1 MRRTAGVVRVSFRP
15 MRIEVLHNPIAG
27 AGRANQAARE
37 LARACEDAGHH
48 VTLRETSR
56 NGADASAANHDD
68 RTELIVVVGGDG
80 TIRAAAPEAIR
91 RKIPIYHYPFGTEN
105 LFSRQFGM
113 NRESATLLSAIER
126 GEVRAMDVAYANDH
140 LFVLMVS
147 VGFDAAVVADLAEH
161 RRGAIKHT
169 SYIMPTIRQLW
180 SWRPPRLTVRI
191 DGREVVTSQVGT
203 LLIANS
209 PEYALRFN
217 PARDA
222 SMTDGA
228 LDVVFFPLR
237 SRFGLIPWAWRVWRG
252 THFRHPALVRGR
264 GEHVE
269 VRAEPTA
276 AFQLDGDA
284 ALNADGMASST
295 PIHARAEAAQ
305 LQVLIPPVK

>member
-1 MRRTAGVVRVSFRP
+1 

-27 AGRANQAARE
+27 AGRASQAARE
-37 LARACEDAGHH
+37 LARACEGAGHE
-48 VTLRETSR
+48 VFLRETSR
-56 NGADASAANHDD
+56 HGSESSSTEDEDKT
-68 RTELIVVVGGDG
+68 TELIVVVGGDG
-80 TIRAAAPEAIR
+80 TIRATAPEAIR
-91 RKIPIYHYPFGTEN
+91 RGVPIYHYPFGTEN

-113 NRESATLLSAIER
+113 NREAATLLRAIDQ
-126 GEVRAMDVAYANDH
+126 GEIRLTDVARANDH

-161 RRGAIKHT
+161 RRGAIRHS

-180 SWRPPRLTVRI
+180 SWRPPRLTVTV
-191 DGREVVTSQVGT
+191 DGNELIHDQVGT

-222 SMTDGA
+222 SITDGA

-252 THFRHPALVRGR
+252 SHFKHPDLVRGR
-264 GEHVE
+264 GERIDVH
-269 VRAEPTA
+269 AEPTA
-276 AFQLDGDA
+276 AFQIDGDA
-284 ALNADGMASST
+284 ALEGGGTASRT
-295 PIHARAEAAQ
+295 PIDARVEPAR
-305 LQVLIPPVK
+305 LKVLVPPTR